1 MERLGGN
8 PPEIGFPEFSA
19 VWAYTPSLSIRF
31 RRLPD
36 PDDIALLCLRVR
48 HDEKGV
54 FQLSSSRF
62 ERLDFGLVIAHI
74 SEISIPSHPN
84 PIYTDQRVTTDPLSL

>member
-1 MERLGGN
+1 MPFLPRRISRGCAKERC
-8 PPEIGFPEFSA
+8 
-19 VWAYTPSLSIRF
+19 PSLSIRF

-74 SEISIPSHPN
+74 SEISIPSQPN
-84 PIYTDQRVTTDPLSL
+84 LT